1 MSSRTLSE
9 HTRLVREL
17 LDPALAAL
25 AAAAPDVIEIGDP
38 ALLGRVTAAALTAA
52 TALPPFDN
60 SQMDGYAVRAADL
73 TALTTGADA
82 SGAEAA
88 GVTLRIGRTTAAGDP
103 QQPHE
108 PGTAAPVMT
117 GAPIPLGADAVI
129 PIEHAD
135 PPRFIELRRAAD
147 PAPVRSV
154 RLTTAPAAGTFV
166 RTSGSDLP
174 AGATLLGAGVR
185 LTPARIGLLAS
196 AGVTEVPVRRRPRV
210 LLVAT
215 GDEVATPGDALGSG
229 QIYDANTPL
238 LAALL
243 RSVGAVVTTH
253 RTSDR
258 PGELERLLSAQAPEV
273 DLVITSGGISAG
285 AYEVVRDALAPAG
298 VEFTAI
304 ALQPGGPQG
313 LGRWRSATASVPVL
327 CFPGNP
333 VSSALSAE
341 LFVAPALRGYAG
353 RPEALPAERRQL
365 AHAVDSPSQKHQVRR
380 GRFDEEGLV
389 HLTGASSHLLAD
401 LAAAELLAHVPVGVE
416 HLPAGAP
423 IDIWRIDD

>member
-1 MSSRTLSE
+1 MSTRTLAE

-17 LDPALAAL
+17 LDPALARL
-25 AAAAPDVIEIGDP
+25 AAAAPDTIAVADP
-38 ALLGRVTAAALTAA
+38 ALPGRVTAARLTAA
-52 TALPPFDN
+52 APLPPFDN
-60 SQMDGYAVRAADL
+60 SQMDGYAVRTADL
-73 TALTTGADA
+73 SAPAAGSDA
-82 SGAEAA
+82 SSAA
-88 GVTLRIGRTTAAGDP
+88 ATGVTLRIGRTTAAGDP
-103 QQPHE
+103 QQPHA

-117 GAPIPLGADAVI
+117 GAPIPLGADAVV
-129 PIEHAD
+129 PIEHAE
-135 PPRFIELRRAAD
+135 PPRFTELRRAGD
-147 PAPVRSV
+147 PAPAGSV
-154 RLTTAPAAGTFV
+154 RFTTAPAAGAFV
-166 RTSGSDLP
+166 RPSGSDLP
-174 AGATLLGAGVR
+174 AGATLLDSGVR

-215 GDEVATPGDALGSG
+215 GDEVATPGDTLTAG

-243 RSVGAVVTTH
+243 RGAGAAVTAH

-258 PGELERLLSAQAPEV
+258 PGELERLLTERAPEI
-273 DLVITSGGISAG
+273 DLIITSGGISAG

-298 VEFTAI
+298 VEFTSI

-313 LGRWRSATASVPVL
+313 LGRWEAADTSVPVL

-353 RPEALPAERRQL
+353 RQEALQAESRPL
-365 AHAVDSPSQKHQVRR
+365 AHPLDSPAHKHQVRR
-380 GRFDEEGLV
+380 GRLDDDGLV
-389 HLTGASSHLLAD
+389 HVTGASSHLLAD
-401 LAAAELLAHVPVGVE
+401 LAAAEILAHVPLGVD
-416 HLPAGAP
+416 HLPAGSP
-423 IDIWRIDD
+423 IEIWRLHD